1 MVKRSYRNLFGICGK
16 WLEVFLEIFQKPGVF
31 LKIHELRLDFEPV
44 YGPFAKWR
52 GFSGFRFIFQ

>member
-1 MVKRSYRNLFGICGK
+1 VESGYGY
-16 WLEVFLEIFQKPGVF
+16 FLEIFQKPGVF

-52 GFSGFRFIFQ
+52 GFSGFRFIFQKEKRLD